1 MSSPYSSSLLP
12 PSVCSLS
19 SLRFDA
25 TKGRRARRAPPLLS
39 RQERHRRP
47 CLLEA
52 HRRPYRHVTSHL
64 GRLQGN
70 LSPPS
75 PLCPQG
81 QHHRQCTC
89 IELFPPRLRTTF
101 PAPYSDPRICPP
113 LFHRPARCTVRYSL
127 GRYNPT
133 VGARKCDSLSAFIR
147 AFVDSLTHTQH
158 SLKHAL
164 NHALNHARSIH
175 HRLVWSTPPTLP
187 TPHRPR
193 RKESAA
199 PPVPAR
205 KASAAPALPPR
216 RASAIGGSGGSTP
229 APPPKRQ
236 TLPGGGGGGGGAS
249 SCVRS
254 AGLRGVIEY
263 LQGNALEVDN
273 VRLIRDCCARPLM

>member
-81 QHHRQCTC
+81 QHHRQCTFTVSLC
-89 IELFPPRLRTTF
+89 VVFCPLPKRTCTMIRSYSSLLWIQTHVRSLSFHLLPSSHPHSPTRKESTSPAVPARTAPPAVPTRSAPPAVPTRNEPPGPPARKPVPAVPAVPARTAPPPVYVYSILVRGLLSSAQTYLYDDSIILLTALDPNARSLTLFPP
-101 PAPYSDPRICPP
+101 API
-113 LFHRPARCTVRYSL
+113 F
-127 GRYNPT
+127 
-133 VGARKCDSLSAFIR
+133 
-147 AFVDSLTHTQH
+147 
-158 SLKHAL
+158 
-164 NHALNHARSIH
+164 
-175 HRLVWSTPPTLP
+175 
-187 TPHRPR
+187 
-193 RKESAA
+193 
-199 PPVPAR
+199 
-205 KASAAPALPPR
+205 
-216 RASAIGGSGGSTP
+216 
-229 APPPKRQ
+229 
-236 TLPGGGGGGGGAS
+236 S
-249 SCVRS
+249 S
-254 AGLRGVIEY
+254 
-263 LQGNALEVDN
+263 
-273 VRLIRDCCARPLM
+273 P